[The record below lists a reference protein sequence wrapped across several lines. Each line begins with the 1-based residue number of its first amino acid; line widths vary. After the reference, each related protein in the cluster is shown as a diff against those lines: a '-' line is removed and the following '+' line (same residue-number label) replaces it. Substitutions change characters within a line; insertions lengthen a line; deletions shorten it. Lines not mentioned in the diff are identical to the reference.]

1 MPITFDRHCF
11 HLCNDRVSYIIRLAA
26 GKYPLHLY
34 WGRRLRAVRDDL
46 LSRRVPFT
54 DDTFTLNETSLD
66 QLPQECPTF
75 AGSDLREGMV
85 HVFHENGTHA
95 LILEYESHEIRPGKP
110 ALGGLPSARG
120 EEAESLLLTLRDRV
134 SGVAVELCYT
144 VYPDVDII
152 ARSARVIN
160 GGQTPVV
167 VDKALSACVDFEQSD
182 YTLLTLGGAWARER
196 QPFTRPARAGG

>member
-46 LSRRVPFT
+46 LSRRVSCT
-54 DDTFTLNETSLD
+54 DDAFSLNETALD
-66 QLPQECPTF
+66 HLPQECPTF

-95 LILEYESHEIRPGKP
+95 LLLSSGRGAYGEISAILT
-110 ALGGLPSARG
+110 PSAL
-120 EEAESLLLTLRDRV
+120 ESAWQMDVVGWLR
-134 SGVAVELCYT
+134 SLG
-144 VYPDVDII
+144 DVW
-152 ARSARVIN
+152 
-160 GGQTPVV
+160 Q
-167 VDKALSACVDFEQSD
+167 E
-182 YTLLTLGGAWARER
+182 
-196 QPFTRPARAGG
+196 